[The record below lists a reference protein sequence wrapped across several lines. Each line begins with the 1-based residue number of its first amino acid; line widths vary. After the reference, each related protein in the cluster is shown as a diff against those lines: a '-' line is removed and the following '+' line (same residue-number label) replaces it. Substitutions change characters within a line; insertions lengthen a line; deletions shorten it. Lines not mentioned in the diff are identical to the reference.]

1 MCPYPAHDSNV
12 NDDGDVNDT
21 DADNG
26 ESDASKLGQGAI
38 LWSLPTNSPKCCAM
52 HAVREGDEGEIII
65 IISDRIVLNA

>member
-26 ESDASKLGQGAI
+26 ECEQVRTGGSFCGAY
-38 LWSLPTNSPKCCAM
+38 LPI
-52 HAVREGDEGEIII
+52 H
-65 IISDRIVLNA
+65 LNAVQRMQ